1 MSAWAADQKLSMPV
15 RLLCRQPSRN
25 SANSVKPASAIIT
38 PSSEI
43 LLCGR
48 GRPLTRTL
56 GSQLTRL
63 YVLPVSPVVLIA
75 WPTPV
80 FLSSVPPRVARGNR
94 KRSGHVQARGG
105 PGHSAGVVGPALPR
119 LGGVAGQTGEIERG
133 QQGPDVVGVTVVAGE
148 RDRVQ
153 RHLHAEQRAGA
164 QDRRAGADPVPERVR
179 AERVAPDPQQR
190 VEM

>member
-1 MSAWAADQKLSMPV
+1 MRMCAVDQNVSMPT
-15 RLLCRQPSRN
+15 RLLWRQPSRN

-48 GRPLTRTL
+48 GSPLTRTL

-80 FLSSVPPRVARGNR
+80 VLSSGSAEFPLATVNGLDMHRQEADLASRRVF
-94 KRSGHVQARGG
+94 
-105 PGHSAGVVGPALPR
+105 
-119 LGGVAGQTGEIERG
+119 
-133 QQGPDVVGVTVVAGE
+133 
-148 RDRVQ
+148 
-153 RHLHAEQRAGA
+153 
-164 QDRRAGADPVPERVR
+164 
-179 AERVAPDPQQR
+179 
-190 VEM
+190 